1 LCYVS
6 EEYYLQPVAPNE
18 EIEVLIEMLVEIVAA
33 LDETVTERDL
43 YRKMYEQEESA
54 RLAIASELET
64 AQKTIKR
71 LNFYLENT

>member
-1 LCYVS
+1 M
-6 EEYYLQPVAPNE
+6 QPVAPNE

-43 YRKMYEQEESA
+43 YSKMYEREESA

>member
-1 LCYVS
+1 M
-6 EEYYLQPVAPNE
+6 QPVAPNE